1 MHAGMARTV
10 AGYLTPMSRTVSS
23 SRVLILLLPIALLVA
38 GLAWWKLRTGPDV
51 ALLGDSITVVS
62 NDQIKEAL
70 GRAYTPDIAAVLG
83 ITAGE
88 MIPAA
93 QKAAQRNPEQVVIEL
108 GSNDVLKKDPLDQ
121 AAQHLRDLVAQFP
134 KAKCVHLVTINSHM
148 TDAGKP
154 VAPRAGLLN
163 AAIVQIKASDT
174 RIDLIDWNAAVSDAM
189 AAHGGKETLTSDT
202 VHPNGDGAKVLATLI
217 RAGLDR
223 CPK

>member
-1 MHAGMARTV
+1 MARTRS
-10 AGYLTPMSRTVSS
+10 GYLAFMSRTASS
-23 SRVLILLLPIALLVA
+23 PRVLILVVVVVIVAA

-51 ALLGDSITVVS
+51 AVLGDSITVVS
-62 NDQIKEAL
+62 NDQIKDAL
-70 GRAYTPDIAAVLG
+70 GRDYHPDIAAVLG

-88 MIPAA
+88 MVPAA
-93 QKAAQRNPEQVVIEL
+93 QTAAQKNPEQVVIEL

-163 AAIVQIKASDT
+163 AAIVQIKASDP
-174 RIDLIDWNAAVSDAM
+174 RIDLIDWNGAVSDAM

>member
-1 MHAGMARTV
+1 MARTS
-10 AGYLTPMSRTVSS
+10 AGYLASMSRTASS
-23 SRVLILLLPIALLVA
+23 PRVLILVVVVAIVAA

-51 ALLGDSITVVS
+51 AVLGDSITVVS
-62 NDQIKEAL
+62 NDQIKDAL
-70 GRAYTPDIAAVLG
+70 GRDFHPDIAAVLG

-93 QKAAQRNPEQVVIEL
+93 QKAAQKSPEQVVIEL
-108 GSNDVLKKDPLDQ
+108 GSNDVLKKGPLDQ
-121 AAQHLRDLVAQFP
+121 AAQHLRELVAQFP

-163 AAIVQIKASDT
+163 AAIVQIKASDP
-174 RIDLIDWNAAVSDAM
+174 RIALIDWNGAVSDAM